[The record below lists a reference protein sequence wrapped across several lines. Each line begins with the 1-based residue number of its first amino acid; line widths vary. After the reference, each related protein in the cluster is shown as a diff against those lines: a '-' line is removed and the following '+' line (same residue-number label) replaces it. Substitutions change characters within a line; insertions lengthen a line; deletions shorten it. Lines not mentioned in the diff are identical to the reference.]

1 MKTDFGQKTI
11 VQRED
16 ALVFAKL
23 FEELYFS
30 LLELSDLSTVNEGAS
45 EHVYFFTLKL
55 NFL

>member
-1 MKTDFGQKTI
+1 MSFGQKTI